1 MPMDIRDLTYDI
13 QNWGEEEYFVLHL
26 ATDAIAVVPVI
37 GAVKY
42 AKYMKKANLTDDIT
56 EVITKDSLKYAES
69 STGVVKHYKHVKTRN
84 QDLKGKTHPITGV
97 KFVERYVR
105 YSDGRKLSVVVP
117 EFDYVVQYKLPKKAW
132 LLSRDSHNRTLNN
145 RLLNQIENN
154 NKIREKFTAEQ
165 IEDLKNGKTPRGLTW
180 HHTEEEGVMQLVDS
194 EIHNKTNHTGGYD
207 LWGKGSIN
215 TINN

>member
-1 MPMDIRDLTYDI
+1 MP
-13 QNWGEEEYFVLHL
+13 E
-26 ATDAIAVVPVI
+26 
-37 GAVKY
+37 
-42 AKYMKKANLTDDIT
+42 
-56 EVITKDSLKYAES
+56 
-69 STGVVKHYKHVKTRN
+69 
-84 QDLKGKTHPITGV
+84 
-97 KFVERYVR
+97 
-105 YSDGRKLSVVVP
+105 
-117 EFDYVVQYKLPKKAW
+117 KAW

-165 IEDLKNGKTPRGLTW
+165 IEDLKNGKTPQGLTW
-180 HHTEEEGVMQLVDS
+180 HHTEKEGVMQLVDF